1 LRRSGIDHPHGRVYV
16 VPTGEARLLVT
27 VGLKFRSHLSDGFSS
42 WSGRP
47 VLPVRGPWFLITP
60 PLPLN
65 LLEPLQDRTGK
76 RFEDLKSTRIEDKTD
91 LPSYLVIVSQ
101 PDSPRILR
109 ARSSLPD
116 NAALFWRLSFLDE

>member
-1 LRRSGIDHPHGRVYV
+1 MQQSEIEHPHGRIYV

-27 VGLKFRSHLSDGFSS
+27 VGLRFRSHLSDGFSS

-47 VLPVRGPWFLITP
+47 ALPVRGPWFLITP

-76 RFEDLKSTRIEDKTD
+76 RFEDVKSTRIEDKTD
-91 LPSYLVIVSQ
+91 FPSYLVIVSQ

-109 ARSSLPD
+109 ARSSLLD
-116 NAALFWRLSFLDE
+116 SGMGFLNI